1 MTPSS
6 DLNPAEAA
14 AALYAWT
21 FLLRFGQY
29 LLLGAPGLLAGVLL
43 AGWLR
48 TPAAHGWLRACL
60 DTAAPRAMLR
70 AAVLGLLTPV
80 TALGALPIADE
91 MLRARIRPAAVV
103 CFLVT
108 APLFMP
114 WSFGHAA
121 DRLGLLSTGLVLSVC
136 LLVGLSAGL
145 AALWADQARGT
156 RPRTR
161 AAPGESVRTEP
172 LPTSA
177 ASGESPPGGALPVGT
192 APTDAA
198 RTDTART
205 SAALCGSA
213 PPAPRTAASPLLVLF
228 RAAANHSAGSWAV
241 QIFLAIGASAALACV
256 LPPGAIEDRLTAPG
270 PATQPG
276 LAVPLAL
283 ATPDPDLT
291 VVLAGEF
298 RRIGLPAG
306 DILLTFLL
314 GAAWNL
320 GTLAWCLQRLGRA
333 GAVAALT
340 WLALALGAVAAA
352 DALPRPAGDGE
363 PDSHAFDLLTRPYH
377 LDNRAPA
384 AAVVAEWRRTG
395 PGGLA
400 ALAVL
405 VLLASAGLL
414 ERAVRSRRTVAAPGD
429 PRPWLGEPR
438 CSQSAVRAVLGGAA
452 VACCVMSLYSYFPPS
467 DELHARLRLEAGNL
481 MAAVATFDNAERT
494 AGQRAAARAQALH
507 ALDRID
513 DALARYGVSRAMRL
527 QRSRSALLDVAQLRT
542 TTARVRELA
551 SRETA
556 AALRPAVQPLV
567 RQLLVQAR

>member
-121 DRLGLLSTGLVLSVC
+121 DRLGLLSTALVLSVC
-136 LLVGLSAGL
+136 LLVALSAGL
-145 AALWADQARGT
+145 AALWADHARGT
-156 RPRTR
+156 RPRTG
-161 AAPGESVRTEP
+161 AAPSESVRTEP
-172 LPTSA
+172 RPTSA
-177 ASGESPPGGALPVGT
+177 ASGASPPGVALPVSS
-192 APTDAA
+192 APTDAR

-205 SAALCGSA
+205 GAALRGSA
-213 PPAPRTAASPLLVLF
+213 PPAPRTAASPLLVLV
-228 RAAANHSAGSWAV
+228 RAAAHHSAGSWAV
-241 QIFLAIGASAALACV
+241 HIFLALGASAALAGV
-256 LPPGAIEDRLTAPG
+256 LPPGAIEDRLSAPD

-276 LAVPLAL
+276 LTVPLAL

-291 VVLAGEF
+291 IVLAGEF

-306 DILLTFLL
+306 GILLTFLL

-333 GAVAALT
+333 GALAALT
-340 WLALALGAVAAA
+340 WLILALGTVAAA
-352 DALPRPAGDGE
+352 DALPRPCGEGE

-384 AAVVAEWRRTG
+384 AAVAAEWRRAA
-395 PGGLA
+395 PSGLA
-400 ALAVL
+400 ALAAL
-405 VLLASAGLL
+405 VLLAAAGLT
-414 ERAVRSRRTVAAPGD
+414 ERALRSRRTAAARGD
-429 PRPWLGEPR
+429 PRPWPGEPR
-438 CSQSAVRAVLGGAA
+438 CSQSAVRTVLGGAA
-452 VACCVMSLYSYFPPS
+452 VGCVVTSLYSYFPPP
-467 DELHARLRLEAGNL
+467 DELHDRLRLHAGNL
-481 MAAVATFDNAERT
+481 MTAVATFDNAERT
-494 AGQRAAARAQALH
+494 PGERAAARAQARH

-513 DALARYGVSRAMRL
+513 DALARYSVSWAVRL
-527 QRSRSALLDVAQLRT
+527 QRTRSVRLDVAQLRT

-551 SRETA
+551 SRETSA
-556 AALRPAVQPLV
+556 PLRPAVQPLV
-567 RQLLVQAR
+567 RQLLSQTR